1 MLQLLRQFSR
11 VQKCSL
17 TKMST
22 SAAAGK
28 PIVPSQHNLVWID
41 LEMTG
46 LEVEKDRILEI
57 ACVITNKNLEI
68 LERGPDIVI
77 HEPEEVLNA
86 MNEWCQTNHSKT
98 GLIQAVRESKID
110 LQKAEQMVLD
120 FVKKYCPE
128 KACPLAGNTIYMDRM
143 FLYRYMPQLNEY
155 LHYRIIDVSTVKEL
169 CKRWNGAVFSNCP
182 PKKLVHRALDDIE
195 ESIQELKYYKDYMF
209 KK

>member
-1 MLQLLRQFSR
+1 
-11 VQKCSL
+11 
-17 TKMST
+17 MST
-22 SAAAGK
+22 KATTK

-57 ACVITNKNLEI
+57 ACIVTNKNLEI

-77 HEPEEVLNA
+77 HEPEEVLTA
-86 MNEWCQTNHSKT
+86 MNEWCQINHGKT
-98 GLIQAVRESKID
+98 GLTQAVRESKIN
-110 LQKAEQMVLD
+110 LEEAEQMVLD

-143 FLYRYMPQLNEY
+143 FLYRYMPKLNDY
-155 LHYRIIDVSTVKEL
+155 LHYRIVDVSTIKEL
-169 CKRWNGAVFSNCP
+169 CKRWEGKVFSHCP

-209 KK
+209 QK